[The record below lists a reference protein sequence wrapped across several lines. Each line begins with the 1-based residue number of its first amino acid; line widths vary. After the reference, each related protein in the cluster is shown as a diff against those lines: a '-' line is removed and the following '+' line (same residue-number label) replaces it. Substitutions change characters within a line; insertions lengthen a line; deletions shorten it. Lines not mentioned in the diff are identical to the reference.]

1 MSSGKDYKLTEKEQK
16 TFNVLNYQL
25 QNLHNLDSRADNV
38 LANVNLS
45 IGQSEEL
52 LQRYGKTVDPT
63 PVQQSPFP
71 VQRNVPELRSWDEI
85 VIEAENNID
94 SPALMTDILLPEEIQ
109 RIEQRNSLLRG
120 EFDAIHRLDKIDWA
134 IAGVA
139 GVLAALVDIF
149 LIQMPKHPG
158 FLGGPTSE
166 GGPLANWIRERVNGS
181 FSPAEIRQLEKEN
194 WVPYDPSHS
203 GNLEVQVKGLGP
215 GTHRFHSLGHDPI
228 LGFIFG
234 VKDILAGTFTAIDKS
249 GQLIVQKV
257 EIKDLSIVGMNLFE
271 AIGRVFGHLQSD
283 IATPRGLPAPLMP
296 LFQFLQFGEIGKG
309 GYTVGEIIRIMY
321 RSGYDFRHFLAMSIS
336 PLLIEVI
343 VRFGYF
349 AKRMY
354 EGYSFLD
361 SIPFDLSI
369 IERKPKLQTMLFSA
383 HLIATAANA
392 GKVAVG
398 QNPLMINYPQW
409 VAFFRYAIPQLKWEL
424 LDKENEK
431 FQYVQTRIDEDWGK
445 IDRDLED
452 TWRLVMEKPIFL
464 T

>member
-1 MSSGKDYKLTEKEQK
+1 MNSDKDYKLTEQEQK
-16 TFNVLNYQL
+16 TFNVLKYQL
-25 QNLHNLDSRADNV
+25 DNLHNLDGKADNV
-38 LANVNLS
+38 LGNVNLS
-45 IGQSEEL
+45 ISQSEEIL
-52 LQRYGKTVDPT
+52 KRYGKKGDRTQ
-63 PVQQSPFP
+63 VQQNPFP
-71 VQRNVPELRSWDEI
+71 VKRTLLELRSWDEI
-85 VIEAENNID
+85 VVEAEKNID

-120 EFDAIHRLDKIDWA
+120 EFDAIHELDKIDWA

-139 GVLAALVDIF
+139 GVLAALVDVL

-158 FLGGPTSE
+158 FLGGQASE
-166 GGPLANWIRERVNGS
+166 GGPLANWIRERVNGT
-181 FSPAEIRQLEKEN
+181 FSQEEIRRLEKEN

-215 GTHRFHSLGHDPI
+215 STHRFHSLGHDPI

-249 GQLIVQKV
+249 GQLIVQEV
-257 EIKDLSIVGMNLFE
+257 EIKDPSIVGMNLFE
-271 AIGRVFGHLQSD
+271 AIGRVFGHLESD
-283 IATPRGLPAPLMP
+283 IATPRGLPAPLTP
-296 LFQFLQFGEIGKG
+296 LFQFLQFGEIGKSK
-309 GYTVGEIIRIMY
+309 YTVGEITRIMY
-321 RSGYDFRHFLAMSIS
+321 RSGYDFRHFLAMSTS

-343 VRFGYF
+343 VRLGYF

-354 EGYSFLD
+354 EGCSFTD
-361 SIPFDLSI
+361 SIPLDLSI
-369 IERKPKLQTMLFSA
+369 TERKPKLQTMLFSA

-392 GKVAVG
+392 GKVAIG

-409 VAFFRYAIPQLKWEL
+409 VAFFRYAVPQLKWEL
-424 LDKENEK
+424 IDKENEK
-431 FQYVQTRIDEDWGK
+431 FQYVQNRIDQDWKK

-452 TWRLVMEKPIFL
+452 TWRLVIEKPIFL

>member
-1 MSSGKDYKLTEKEQK
+1 MNSDKDYKLTEEEQK
-16 TFNVLNYQL
+16 TFNVLKYQL
-25 QNLHNLDSRADNV
+25 DNLHNLDGKADNV
-38 LANVNLS
+38 LGNVNLS
-45 IGQSEEL
+45 ISQSEEIL
-52 LQRYGKTVDPT
+52 KRYSKKVDPT
-63 PVQQSPFP
+63 QVQQSSLP
-71 VQRNVPELRSWDEI
+71 VKRIVPELRSWDEI
-85 VIEAENNID
+85 VVEAENNID

-120 EFDAIHRLDKIDWA
+120 EFDAIHDLDKIDWA
-134 IAGVA
+134 IAGIA
-139 GVLAALVDIF
+139 GVLAALVDVL

-158 FLGGPTSE
+158 FLGGQASE
-166 GGPLANWIRERVNGS
+166 GGPLANWIRERVNGT
-181 FSPAEIRQLEKEN
+181 FSQEEIRRLEKEN

-215 GTHRFHSLGHDPI
+215 STHRFHSLGHDPI

-249 GQLIVQKV
+249 GQLIVQEV
-257 EIKDLSIVGMNLFE
+257 EIKDPSIVGMNLFE
-271 AIGRVFGHLQSD
+271 AIGRVFGHLESD

-296 LFQFLQFGEIGKG
+296 LFQFLQFGEIGKSKH
-309 GYTVGEIIRIMY
+309 TVGEVTRIMY

-343 VRFGYF
+343 VRLGYF

-354 EGYSFLD
+354 EGCSFTD
-361 SIPFDLSI
+361 SIPLDLSI
-369 IERKPKLQTMLFSA
+369 TERKPKLQTMLFSA

-392 GKVAVG
+392 GKVAIG

-409 VAFFRYAIPQLKWEL
+409 VAFFRYAVPQLKWEL
-424 LDKENEK
+424 IDKENKK
-431 FQYVQTRIDEDWGK
+431 FQYVQNRIDQDWRK

-452 TWRLVMEKPIFL
+452 TWRLVIEKPIFL